1 MPRACLPFLATAGI
15 LAGCRL
21 ENRRYVAV
29 RGGARCRLV
38 SPCVAPE
45 KDPKEPEWE
54 VDCVTYSLDRNILN
68 LLSDNDL

>member
-29 RGGARCRLV
+29 RGGPDVAWCHPV
-38 SPCVAPE
+38 SLQKKSFMPLRGTRDDE
-45 KDPKEPEWE
+45 
-54 VDCVTYSLDRNILN
+54 NGG
-68 LLSDNDL
+68 